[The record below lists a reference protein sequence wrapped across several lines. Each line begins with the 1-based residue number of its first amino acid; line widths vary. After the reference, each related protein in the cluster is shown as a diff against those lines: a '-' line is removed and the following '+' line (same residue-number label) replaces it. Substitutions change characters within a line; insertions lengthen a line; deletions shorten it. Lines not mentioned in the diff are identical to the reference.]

1 MYTTFPVS
9 LCASG
14 VSRALLSLASVLERA
29 LVSLPTQLHSVLSR
43 FCTKDL
49 HFLLSG
55 AMASSWQ
62 WVFID
67 LLKGHSYSA
76 YFLSHVIYILNSLH
90 TWFREVHYG
99 AKMKVFVRRC
109 HEAKKKNETFWGQKE
124 RYEKRFSRLICCFI
138 RHSSRQ
144 KRRTKIYCSVDKK
157 CKQPYKLTA
166 VDYLGCL
173 YPSKNPSNEAVLERK
188 FTLCLKCS

>member
-90 TWFREVHYG
+90 TWFREVYTMVQRWKCLCEG
-99 AKMKVFVRRC
+99 AMKQ
-109 HEAKKKNETFWGQKE
+109 KNETFWEQKE
-124 RYEKRFSRLICCFI
+124 RYEKRFSRFFCCFI